1 MRSPENVL
9 KSLSEK
15 AKNKEYRYERLYRN
29 LYNPEFYLLAYQ
41 NIATSQGSMTAGA
54 DGFTLDGMSME
65 RIEKLIQKLRDHSYQ
80 PNPARRV
87 YIAKK
92 NSSKKR
98 PLGIPSTDDKLL
110 QEVVRMIL
118 EAIYEPTF
126 SDNSHGFRPKRSC
139 HTALKEI
146 VTLFTGAKWIIEGD
160 IKACFDS
167 FDHHITIQLLRK
179 RIKDEAFI
187 SLMWKF
193 LRAGYMEQW
202 TYHETYSGSPQ
213 GSGVSPILAN
223 IYLNELDEFMA
234 RMKKSFDKGDTRSR
248 KVHKDHDKV
257 RWAYRKAQKNLEIER
272 TEANLAAFK
281 EARKVMLSTPHLD
294 EMDENYKRLQY
305 NRYADDF
312 LISITGSKQDAENIK
327 EQVKIFLKDK
337 LNLTMSEEKTHVTH
351 SSEKVRYLG
360 YDIRI
365 SRSQD
370 TKRTKKG
377 LQRAWYGKVQL
388 YMPKEKWIAKLHEYG
403 AFKIKKDENGKE
415 IWKPLHRGAL
425 MPLDDVAIISKYN
438 SEIRGLYNYYRLA
451 INVCNLGKFHSI
463 MRGSCLKTL
472 AAKYNSSV
480 MKMYKKYRSV
490 KGDFGADYKTKSG
503 TKRCEIYNEG
513 FRRNNNIAPEFVDI
527 MLKYRGQI
535 KPNSL
540 AGRLKSG
547 QCEMCGANPV
557 KVYMHHVKRFCDL
570 VERIKDSFMEID
582 SDLMVDLKKQDIEY
596 ADMCQKRGE
605 MESRY
610 PFILEVTE
618 GGGAISLTAEEHEI
632 VRKYM
637 SRMVEKETI
646 ELCQIY
652 FRGHTDGYVYLKKIG
667 VV

>member
-15 AKNKEYRYERLYRN
+15 ATDKTYRFERLYRN

-41 NIATSQGSMTAGA
+41 KIAISQGSMTAGA
-54 DGFTLDGMSME
+54 DGLTLDGMSME
-65 RIEKLIQKLRDHSYQ
+65 RIEKLIAKLRDHSYQ

-87 YIAKK
+87 YIAKR

-118 EAIYEPTF
+118 EAIYEPAF
-126 SDNSHGFRPKRSC
+126 SENSHGFRPNRSC

-146 VTLFTGAKWIIEGD
+146 STLFTGAKWIIEGD
-160 IKACFDS
+160 IEACFDS

-223 IYLNELDEFMA
+223 IYLSELDEFMA
-234 RMKKSFDKGDTRSR
+234 MMKAYFDRGETRNR

-257 RWAYRKAQKNLEIER
+257 RWAFRKAKKNLELAH
-272 TEANLAAFK
+272 TEENLKAFK
-281 EARKVMLSTPHLD
+281 EAQKVLLSTPHLD
-294 EMDENYKRLQY
+294 EMDDGYKRLQY

-312 LISITGSKQDAENIK
+312 LIAVTGSKEDAQEIK
-327 EQVKIFLKDK
+327 DKVRVFLKDS
-337 LNLTMSEEKTHVTH
+337 LNLTMSEEKTHITH

-360 YDIRI
+360 YDIKV

-370 TKRTKKG
+370 TKRIKKKG
-377 LQRAWYGKVQL
+377 LQRVWYGKVQL

-403 AFKIKKDENGKE
+403 VFKIKKDGDGKE
-415 IWKPLHRGAL
+415 IWKPLHRGYL
-425 MPLDDVAIISKYN
+425 MPLDEVAIISKYN

-451 INVCNLGKFHSI
+451 INVSNLGKFHGV

-480 MKMYKKYRSV
+480 MKMYKKYRSE
-490 KGDFGADYKTKSG
+490 KGDFGANYKTKSG
-503 TKRCEIYNEG
+503 IKRCEFYHEG
-513 FRRNNNIAPEFVDI
+513 FKRNKNIAPEFVDV
-527 MLKYRGQI
+527 MPQFRGRI

-547 QCEMCGANPV
+547 KCEACGASPV
-557 KVYMHHVKRFCDL
+557 KVYMHHVKRL
-570 VERIKDSFMEID
+570 K
-582 SDLMVDLKKQDIEY
+582 DLK
-596 ADMCQKRGE
+596 ADNEFDLLMMKKR
-605 MESRY
+605 RK
-610 PFILEVTE
+610 
-618 GGGAISLTAEEHEI
+618 SLALCPKCYEEA
-632 VRKYM
+632 K
-637 SRMVEKETI
+637 
-646 ELCQIY
+646 
-652 FRGHTDGYVYLKKIG
+652 LKSLRL
-667 VV
+667 

>member
-1 MRSPENVL
+1 MNSHIITNRTVSAGTLTRTAALGLALTNQLLSAAGKSVL
-9 KSLSEK
+9 PIDNAQLEQMIS
-15 AKNKEYRYERLYRN
+15 
-29 LYNPEFYLLAYQ
+29 
-41 NIATSQGSMTAGA
+41 T
-54 DGFTLDGMSME
+54 GFTVGAAL
-65 RIEKLIQKLRDHSYQ
+65 
-80 PNPARRV
+80 A
-87 YIAKK
+87 AWWK
-92 NSSKKR
+92 NNSFT
-98 PLGIPSTDDKLL
+98 P
-110 QEVVRMIL
+110 
-118 EAIYEPTF
+118 EAI
-126 SDNSHGFRPKRSC
+126 
-139 HTALKEI
+139 
-146 VTLFTGAKWIIEGD
+146 
-160 IKACFDS
+160 
-167 FDHHITIQLLRK
+167 
-179 RIKDEAFI
+179 EAD
-187 SLMWKF
+187 
-193 LRAGYMEQW
+193 A
-202 TYHETYSGSPQ
+202 
-213 GSGVSPILAN
+213 
-223 IYLNELDEFMA
+223 FMA

-312 LISITGSKQDAENIK
+312 LISITGSKQDAENLK

-377 LQRAWYGKVQL
+377 LQRVWYGKVQL

-503 TKRCEIYNEG
+503 TKRCEFYNEG

-527 MLKYRGQI
+527 MPKYRGQI

-557 KVYMHHVKRFCDL
+557 KVYMHHVKRLKDL
-570 VERIKDSFMEID
+570 NADNEFDE
-582 SDLMVDLKKQDIEY
+582 LMLLKRRK
-596 ADMCQKRGE
+596 
-605 MESRY
+605 
-610 PFILEVTE
+610 
-618 GGGAISLTAEEHEI
+618 SLALCPKCYEEA
-632 VRKYM
+632 KTK
-637 SRMVEKETI
+637 S
-646 ELCQIY
+646 
-652 FRGHTDGYVYLKKIG
+652 LKL
-667 VV
+667 

>member
-15 AKNKEYRYERLYRN
+15 ATDKTYRFERLYRN

-41 NIATSQGSMTAGA
+41 KIATSQGSMTAGA
-54 DGFTLDGMSME
+54 DGLTLDGMSME
-65 RIEKLIQKLRDHSYQ
+65 RIEKLIAKLRDHSYQ
-80 PNPARRV
+80 SNPARRV

-126 SDNSHGFRPKRSC
+126 SENSHGFRPNRSC

-146 VTLFTGAKWIIEGD
+146 STLFTGARWIIEGD

-234 RMKKSFDKGDTRSR
+234 KMKADFDRGETRKR

-257 RWAYRKAQKNLEIER
+257 RWAFRKAKKNLELAH
-272 TEANLAAFK
+272 TEENLKAFK
-281 EARKVMLSTPHLD
+281 EAQKALLSTPHLD
-294 EMDENYKRLQY
+294 EMDEGYKRLQY

-312 LISITGSKQDAENIK
+312 LIAVTGSKEDAQDIK
-327 EQVKIFLKDK
+327 EKVRAFLRDSLK
-337 LNLTMSEEKTHVTH
+337 LTMSEEKTHITH

-360 YDIRI
+360 YDIKV

-370 TKRTKKG
+370 TKRIKKKG
-377 LQRAWYGKVQL
+377 LQRVWYGKVQL

-403 AFKIKKDENGKE
+403 AFKIKKDGDGKE
-415 IWKPLHRGAL
+415 IWKPLHRGYL
-425 MPLDDVAIISKYN
+425 MPLDEVAIISKYN

-451 INVCNLGKFHSI
+451 INVSNLGKFHSI

-480 MKMYKKYRSV
+480 MKMYKKYRSE

-503 TKRCEIYNEG
+503 IKRCEFYHEG
-513 FRRNNNIAPEFVDI
+513 FKRNKNIAPEFVDV
-527 MLKYRGQI
+527 MPQFRGRI

-547 QCEMCGANPV
+547 KCEACGASPV
-557 KVYMHHVKRFCDL
+557 KVYMHHVKRL
-570 VERIKDSFMEID
+570 K
-582 SDLMVDLKKQDIEY
+582 DLK
-596 ADMCQKRGE
+596 ADNEFDSLMMKKR
-605 MESRY
+605 RK
-610 PFILEVTE
+610 
-618 GGGAISLTAEEHEI
+618 SLALCPKCYEEA
-632 VRKYM
+632 K
-637 SRMVEKETI
+637 
-646 ELCQIY
+646 
-652 FRGHTDGYVYLKKIG
+652 LKSLRL
-667 VV
+667 

>member
-15 AKNKEYRYERLYRN
+15 ATDKKYRFERLYRN

-41 NIATSQGSMTAGA
+41 KIATSQGSMTAGA
-54 DGFTLDGMSME
+54 DGVTLDGMSME
-65 RIEKLIQKLRDHSYQ
+65 RIEKLIAKVRNHSYQ

-110 QEVVRMIL
+110 QEVVRMLL

-126 SDNSHGFRPKRSC
+126 FDNSHGFRPNRSC

-146 VTLFTGAKWIIEGD
+146 STLFTGAKWIIEGD

-234 RMKKSFDKGDTRSR
+234 EMKADFDRGETRNR
-248 KVHKDHDKV
+248 KVHKDHEKV
-257 RWAYRKAQKNLEIER
+257 RWAFRKAKKNLELAH
-272 TEANLAAFK
+272 TEENLKAFK
-281 EARKVMLSTPHLD
+281 EAQKVLLSTPHLD
-294 EMDENYKRLQY
+294 EMDEGYKRLQY

-312 LISITGSKQDAENIK
+312 LIAVTGSKEEAQDMK
-327 EQVKIFLKDK
+327 EKVRVFLKDS
-337 LNLTMSEEKTHVTH
+337 LNLTMSEEKTHITH

-360 YDIRI
+360 YDIRV

-370 TKRTKKG
+370 TKRVAKKG
-377 LQRAWYGKVQL
+377 LQRVWYGKVQL
-388 YMPKEKWIAKLHEYG
+388 YMPKEKWIAKLHEYS
-403 AFKIKKDENGKE
+403 AFKIKKDGNGKA
-415 IWKPLHRGAL
+415 IWKPLHRGYL
-425 MPLDDVAIISKYN
+425 MPLDEVAIISRYN

-451 INVCNLGKFHSI
+451 INVSNQGKFHSI

-480 MKMYKKYRSV
+480 MKMYKKYRSE
-490 KGDFGADYKTKSG
+490 KGDVGVNYKTKG
-503 TKRCEIYNEG
+503 GMKRCEFYHEG
-513 FRRNNNIAPEFVDI
+513 FKRNKNVAPEFVDV
-527 MLKYRGQI
+527 MPQYRGRI
-535 KPNSL
+535 KQNSL

-547 QCEMCGANPV
+547 KCEACGASPV
-557 KVYMHHVKRFCDL
+557 KVYMHHVKRLKDL
-570 VERIKDSFMEID
+570 NADNEFDALMMKKRRKSLALYPKCYEEAKSFR
-582 SDLMVDLKKQDIEY
+582 L
-596 ADMCQKRGE
+596 
-605 MESRY
+605 
-610 PFILEVTE
+610 
-618 GGGAISLTAEEHEI
+618 
-632 VRKYM
+632 
-637 SRMVEKETI
+637 
-646 ELCQIY
+646 
-652 FRGHTDGYVYLKKIG
+652 
-667 VV
+667 

>member
-1 MRSPENVL
+1 
-9 KSLSEK
+9 
-15 AKNKEYRYERLYRN
+15 
-29 LYNPEFYLLAYQ
+29 
-41 NIATSQGSMTAGA
+41 
-54 DGFTLDGMSME
+54 
-65 RIEKLIQKLRDHSYQ
+65 
-80 PNPARRV
+80 
-87 YIAKK
+87 
-92 NSSKKR
+92 
-98 PLGIPSTDDKLL
+98 
-110 QEVVRMIL
+110 MIL

-146 VTLFTGAKWIIEGD
+146 VTLFTGTKWIIEGD

-234 RMKKSFDKGDTRSR
+234 KMKKSFDKGDTRSR

-272 TEANLAAFK
+272 TEATLAAFK

-377 LQRAWYGKVQL
+377 LQRVWYGKVQL
-388 YMPKEKWIAKLHEYG
+388 YMPKEKWIVKLHEYG

-503 TKRCEIYNEG
+503 TKRCEFYNEG
-513 FRRNNNIAPEFVDI
+513 FRRNNNVAPEFVDI
-527 MLKYRGQI
+527 MPKYRGQI

-557 KVYMHHVKRFCDL
+557 KVYMHHVKRLKDL
-570 VERIKDSFMEID
+570 NADNEFDE
-582 SDLMVDLKKQDIEY
+582 LMLLKRRK
-596 ADMCQKRGE
+596 
-605 MESRY
+605 
-610 PFILEVTE
+610 
-618 GGGAISLTAEEHEI
+618 SLALCPKCYEEA
-632 VRKYM
+632 KTK
-637 SRMVEKETI
+637 S
-646 ELCQIY
+646 
-652 FRGHTDGYVYLKKIG
+652 LKL
-667 VV
+667 